1 MLGDGHHPLKR
12 RGIVP
17 TILTLNLWVIEARRN
32 LREFGNYAEAAENM
46 IRDRDQELIHKGYNS
61 RMNWQENVV
70 MAGFIIFAL
79 VIGLAVTGIPAA
91 PSSITWERDYG
102 KAIERAR
109 AEKKPIVAD
118 MFTDWCALCKQMDA
132 ETFADPGV
140 IL

>member
-1 MLGDGHHPLKR
+1 
-12 RGIVP
+12 
-17 TILTLNLWVIEARRN
+17 
-32 LREFGNYAEAAENM
+32 M

-61 RMNWQENVV
+61 RMNWKDNVV
-70 MAGFIIFAL
+70 MAGFIVFAL

-140 IL
+140 IQNLANKYVWLKLNTETEEEGRRLQKEFAILT